1 MHDVWTC
8 VVRGVATILAAETCT
23 ATKSR
28 RSSRSALLAL
38 GAVSVESRMAV
49 QAACEAMRLEGEDER
64 IAPHVRLSTR
74 TVAAYSS
81 ALCLLCGKRVRAARV
96 CSFAVHQT
104 CVHKHRGMFAPLR
117 IVKPTK
123 LPFLVVD
130 AFAYRR
136 FPCVLVDPTWRFK
149 QTATPSALA
158 DRVARRAANRIRNL
172 GP

>member
-8 VVRGVATILAAETCT
+8 VVRGVATILAAEACT
-23 ATKSR
+23 ATKTR

-38 GAVSVESRMAV
+38 GAVSVQSRKAV
-49 QAACEAMRLEGEDER
+49 HAACEAMRCLEGEDER

-104 CVHKHRGMFAPLR
+104 CVHKHRVMFAPLR

-149 QTATPSALA
+149 HTATPSALA
-158 DRVARRAANRIRNL
+158 DRVARRAANGIRS
-172 GP
+172 